1 MKRLITAY
9 SLVSFG
15 YLIPISCAINN
26 NSDTYKSKEIS
37 TQSATSP
44 SQYKLYGRWIREID
58 SGYTWIEFDSSYQ
71 YYTWLDSDVTP
82 QQPMAAYKI
91 INDSSLELS
100 YFKTTETIR
109 YLIDTLG
116 SFHLILSPIDSVDS
130 KQLYWK
136 FRDLVNLESTNIFRS
151 IDSDCH
157 DGETLKFETM
167 SVHLTQIDSV
177 SFEPYPVKQLIDTS
191 TKGMTML
198 EMAIELGNLLKEE
211 SVFGSYFES
220 NDSIL
225 ILNLENDST
234 LIMQKQIE
242 RSQVGLNF
250 EHFFKSPNQYLL
262 RIQFPEKEEV
272 YSWVL
277 VDRTNGNRTWIRGR
291 PYFSPSGNKFVTIG
305 LEEQIGSLQGIEFFE
320 LVDGTY
326 KPIWAINMYDW
337 EPTNIKWMSENILEL
352 EKRLVTLDSN
362 QESMGYIH
370 LRIEKRL

>member
-151 IDSDCH
+151 IDSACH
-157 DGETLKFETM
+157 DGET
-167 SVHLTQIDSV
+167 
-177 SFEPYPVKQLIDTS
+177 
-191 TKGMTML
+191 
-198 EMAIELGNLLKEE
+198 
-211 SVFGSYFES
+211 
-220 NDSIL
+220 
-225 ILNLENDST
+225 
-234 LIMQKQIE
+234 
-242 RSQVGLNF
+242 
-250 EHFFKSPNQYLL
+250 
-262 RIQFPEKEEV
+262 
-272 YSWVL
+272 
-277 VDRTNGNRTWIRGR
+277 
-291 PYFSPSGNKFVTIG
+291 
-305 LEEQIGSLQGIEFFE
+305 
-320 LVDGTY
+320 
-326 KPIWAINMYDW
+326 
-337 EPTNIKWMSENILEL
+337 
-352 EKRLVTLDSN
+352 
-362 QESMGYIH
+362 
-370 LRIEKRL
+370 